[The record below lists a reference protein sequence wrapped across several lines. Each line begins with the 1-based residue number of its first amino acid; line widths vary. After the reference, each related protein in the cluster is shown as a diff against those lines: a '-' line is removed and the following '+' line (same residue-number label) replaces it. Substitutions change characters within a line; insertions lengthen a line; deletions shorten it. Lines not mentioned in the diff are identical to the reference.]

1 MSFPLYDLVQIVYWL
16 ALSTWF
22 GGVLFIALSAPV
34 IFRTIRESDPT
45 LPTVLSV
52 NLEGQ
57 HSTLL
62 GGTIMSNLLAML
74 LRIELACA
82 AAMLITIIAQLVLQV
97 QDWLSAAVRIA
108 LFVAAVVFVIYDW
121 RFVWPQIIHHRQE
134 YIDHADEPEVANP
147 ARAQFNRYQRESLM
161 LLMAVVGLLLGVIVF
176 STSMSHGLRFVHSA
190 NPG

>member
-1 MSFPLYDLVQIVYWL
+1 MSLPLFAFVQIVYWL

-34 IFRTIRESDPT
+34 IFRTVRESDPT

-62 GGTIMSNLLAML
+62 GGTIVSNLLAML
-74 LRIELACA
+74 LRIELICA
-82 AAMLITIIAQLVLQV
+82 AVLLITMIAQWAMHA
-97 QDWLSAAVRIA
+97 QDWLAALIRTC
-108 LFVAAVVFVIYDW
+108 LFMAAVVLLVYD
-121 RFVWPQIIHHRQE
+121 RQFVWPRIMQHRQE

-147 ARAQFNRYQRESLM
+147 ARAQFNRYQRESLIV
-161 LLMAVVGLLLGVIVF
+161 LMSIVALLLGVIVF
-176 STSMSHGLRFVHSA
+176 STSISHARFFINSTT
-190 NPG
+190 NG